1 MVGSGHAVGNVSL
14 WLIVALA
21 ASPLAAWAL
30 RLFVQWQGEGRTLP
44 WLVALPAAAAVSIWA
59 AVVMPPNYLLAATVL
74 LGWVLLALSIVDF
87 VTLRLPDVLTLP
99 LTVIGLALSFSLPE
113 GRPMSHLIGA
123 AAGFFGLY
131 AIALLYRSFR
141 GREGLG
147 LGDAKLAAAAGA
159 WLGWQALPFV
169 VLIACAAGFVLIGVA
184 VMLRGRGALQDEI
197 AFGVPLCVAFWLV
210 WLYGVPGFVSGG

>member
-1 MVGSGHAVGNVSL
+1 VGNVNL
-14 WLIVALA
+14 WLIVGLA

-30 RLFVQWQGEGRTLP
+30 RLFVQWQGEGRALS
-44 WLVALPAAAAVSIWA
+44 WLVALPATLVVSAWA
-59 AVVMPPNYLLAATVL
+59 ATVMPQNYLLAATLL

-87 VTLRLPDVLTLP
+87 LVLRLPDVLTIP
-99 LTVIGLALSFSLPE
+99 LTAIGLALSFSLPE
-113 GRPMSHLIGA
+113 SRPMTHLIGA
-123 AAGFFGLY
+123 AAGFFALY
-131 AIALLYRSFR
+131 VIALLYRSFR

-169 VLIACAAGFVLIGVA
+169 VLIACAAGFVWIGVGI
-184 VMLRGRGALQDEI
+184 MLRGRGALQEEI

-210 WLYGVPGFVSGG
+210 WLYGVPNFISGG